1 MIERVKEK
9 LESEMKEKTPGSHA
23 AAVRPA
29 VHAQL
34 LAFAEQN
41 EEFAQAI
48 LDSTGTLNDCCKACV
63 EGCGSSI
70 SDLKVYR
77 RMAAFYFPG
86 ATVEMSLTINLSGE
100 AEKSPLSSYKK
111 KAVVLDLFSVL

>member
-9 LESEMKEKTPGSHA
+9 LENEMREKGLGSHA

-34 LAFAEQN
+34 LAFAEQD

-48 LDSTGTLNDCCKACV
+48 LDSDKTLNDCCKACV

-70 SDLKVYR
+70 SDLEVYR

-100 AEKSPLSSYKK
+100 AEKSSLSSYKK
-111 KAVVLDLFSVL
+111 KAVVLNLFDVL

>member
-9 LESEMKEKTPGSHA
+9 LESEMKEKKPNKYVE
-23 AAVRPA
+23 AVCSA

-34 LAFAEQN
+34 LAFAEQD

-70 SDLKVYR
+70 SDLEVYK

-111 KAVVLDLFSVL
+111 KAVILNLFDVL